1 MDFIL
6 TPADPAGQRAL
17 PDNPGACPQ
26 CGACAWRRNGT
37 YARDLVVLGRL
48 QVQRWQCKACL
59 GSASPLPPGVT
70 ARQRPQAFRKLVTSM
85 YVYSVSFRGL
95 VRLLD
100 LLGCGVGAATL
111 WRDVQAVAPGR
122 APDPQAKLPSWVEV
136 DETWLSLGG
145 EKRPVAVVLGPKGAR
160 LDLRLSG
167 SGFDWGGW
175 FTDLAARGVQGL
187 TTDDDPV
194 YGPALETAGLDR
206 QQCAVHMQRTVG
218 RHIRGIDED
227 DLTHLDRVLLPILQ
241 RLARERP
248 PEAGPVLLGLWEAVM
263 QGRVRLRPEVRKLLW
278 HLVERWH
285 ELVRSQENPK
295 VPATTNRLEGWFGR
309 FKPRARLTRGL
320 KTEAGALNFVRLMAR
335 SMA

>member
-1 MDFIL
+1 M
-6 TPADPAGQRAL
+6 
-17 PDNPGACPQ
+17 
-26 CGACAWRRNGT
+26 
-37 YARDLVVLGRL
+37 
-48 QVQRWQCKACL
+48 
-59 GSASPLPPGVT
+59 
-70 ARQRPQAFRKLVTSM
+70 
-85 YVYSVSFRGL
+85 
-95 VRLLD
+95 
-100 LLGCGVGAATL
+100 
-111 WRDVQAVAPGR
+111 APGR

-136 DETWLSLGG
+136 DETWLSIGG
-145 EKRPVAVVLGPKGAR
+145 VKRPVTVVLGPKGER

-167 SGFDWGGW
+167 PGFDWGGW
-175 FTDLAARGVQGL
+175 FTDLAARKVQGV

-194 YGPALETAGLDR
+194 YGPAPEASGLDR

-218 RHIRGIDED
+218 RHIRAIDED

-285 ELVRSQENPK
+285 ELVRSQGNPK
-295 VPATTNRLEGWFGR
+295 VPASTNRLEGWFGR
-309 FKPRARLTRGL
+309 CKPRARLTRGL